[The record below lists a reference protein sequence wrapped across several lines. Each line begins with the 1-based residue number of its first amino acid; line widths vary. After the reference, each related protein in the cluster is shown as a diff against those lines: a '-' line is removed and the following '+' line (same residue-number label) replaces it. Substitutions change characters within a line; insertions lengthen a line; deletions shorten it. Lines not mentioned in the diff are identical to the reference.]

1 MQPCESYISLHKP
14 ATVTTDT
21 NTSTVVYEEMRQ
33 D

>member
-1 MQPCESYISLHKP
+1 MQPCESYSLHKP
-14 ATVTTDT
+14 ATVTTET